1 MYKKIRLAVML
12 FFCGTLV
19 DGSIVKADDDHK
31 NKYEDAY
38 EDDEEEYEYDDDE
51 DYYYEDLYEDEYEY
65 DESGDDD
72 ELKTIEKGT
81 WNIWTRNLAKNKE
94 NLPFTDSKTV
104 QLKISTNNAIRDIY
118 VIPKD
123 GEFFVQGKVVSEFLG
138 AKASFYKTSRIL
150 EVTSKETKLLFRA
163 NTNVVY
169 ENNVKMPLP
178 AISFYINEEIYLP
191 LSAIVN
197 GLGYVVEWQERDNM
211 FLCQKLS

>member
-19 DGSIVKADDDHK
+19 DGGIVKADDDHK

-38 EDDEEEYEYDDDE
+38 EDDEEAYEYDDE
-51 DYYYEDLYEDEYEY
+51 DYYSEDLYEDEY
-65 DESGDDD
+65 DESSNNDK
-72 ELKTIEKGT
+72 LMTSEKGT
-81 WNIWTRNLAKNKE
+81 WNIWTRNLAKSKE
-94 NLPFTDSKTV
+94 GLPFTDSKTV
-104 QLKISTNNAIRDIY
+104 QLKVSAENTVRDIY
-118 VIPKD
+118 VIPKE
-123 GEFFVQGKVVSEFLG
+123 GEFFVQGKLVSEFLG

-150 EVTSKETKLLFRA
+150 EVISKETKLIFRA

-169 ENNVKMPLP
+169 ENNVKKPLP

-191 LSAIVN
+191 LSTIAN
-197 GLGYVVEWQERDNM
+197 GLGYEVEWQENDNM